1 MVTHMGLVSFS
12 IVDVLGFFFVWLKTH
27 WHYPPSSIVSY
38 KIGENNTYEEK
49 IYTIK

>member
-1 MVTHMGLVSFS
+1 MGLVSFS
-12 IVDVLGFFFVWLKTH
+12 IVDVLGFFFVWLETH